1 MKEQR
6 TNQNDKLA
14 IEIDGSMFTREA
26 ILAACNCYLSDYY
39 FDVTLKANNIYLVT
53 ICPKSQNPN
62 IPLTIEKEFKN
73 NLIDQ
78 QLRNDLE
85 KEFGAA
91 RTLLVEKAFSKA
103 KASK

>member
-1 MKEQR
+1 MKELK
-6 TNQNDKLA
+6 TSQNDKLV
-14 IEIDGSMFTREA
+14 IEIDRSMFARET
-26 ILAACNCYLSDYY
+26 ILAACNNYLSDYY
-39 FDVTLKANNIYLVT
+39 FDITLKDNNIYLVAIRLKPHNT
-53 ICPKSQNPN
+53 N
-62 IPLTIEKEFKN
+62 IPLNLEKDFRN

>member
-6 TNQNDKLA
+6 TSQNSKA
-14 IEIDGSMFTREA
+14 TIEIDGSIFTRES
-26 ILAACNCYLSDYY
+26 ILTACNYYLSDYY
-39 FDVTLKANNIYLVT
+39 FDVTTKGNNVYMVT
-53 ICPKSQNPN
+53 VCNKSPN
-62 IPLTIEKEFKN
+62 TNLPLNIENEFRN
-73 NLIDQ
+73 NLVDQ

-85 KEFGAA
+85 KEFGVA